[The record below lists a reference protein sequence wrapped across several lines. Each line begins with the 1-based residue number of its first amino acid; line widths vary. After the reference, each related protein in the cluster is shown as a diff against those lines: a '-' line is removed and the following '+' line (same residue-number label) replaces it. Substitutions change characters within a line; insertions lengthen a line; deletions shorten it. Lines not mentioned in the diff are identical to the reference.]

1 MWPELELE
9 QGHPEHTGSHNG
21 HRLREVFQ
29 AEGAEE
35 VKRAQDAALGNETS
49 GRSEEEGP
57 RKSTEKQWLRQLKE
71 NRGSVVCHR
80 RQATL
85 FLA

>member
-1 MWPELELE
+1 MCPEPELEH
-9 QGHPEHTGSHNG
+9 GHPEHTGSPNC
-21 HRLREVFQ
+21 HRLPEVFQ

-35 VKRAQDAALGNETS
+35 VKRAQDAALGSETS

-57 RKSTEKQWLRQLKE
+57 RKSTEKQRLRQLRE
-71 NRGSVVCHR
+71 YQGSVVCHR
-80 RQATL
+80 SQATL